1 MYVHTHML
9 ARFGGAPRGA
19 REAQPGPDLH
29 VLGVVVPRGGRIG
42 VFMYVYICVY
52 IYIYIYIYVYTHI
65 YVDIP
70 TYTSITIIIIIKRRG
85 LPVLSPRFHTYI
97 LWIDRSRFPDVNLY
111 CA

>member
-52 IYIYIYIYVYTHI
+52 IYIYMCI
-65 YVDIP
+65 
-70 TYTSITIIIIIKRRG
+70 
-85 LPVLSPRFHTYI
+85 HTYM
-97 LWIDRSRFPDVNLY
+97 
-111 CA
+111 